1 LQKLSSFARARK
13 AYRVALAVSLSYLFL
28 SWGRRLF
35 GKRWYERRIVGLHLR
50 NAVRVKDAILSLQGL
65 FIKIGQLLSVM
76 SNFLPEAFQK
86 PLEELQDRLPPR
98 PFAEVAKRLEE
109 ELGRPPVEL
118 FQSFDE
124 TPIATASIGQA
135 HRAVL
140 KDGTEVV
147 VKVQHYGIEDLADL
161 DLGIVHRLTKVYA
174 WFMDIRGIEHL
185 YSQIRKM
192 IEEELDFANEARAM
206 QRISANI
213 EEETDVSVPKVF
225 EEFSTDRVLCTEYK
239 HGVKISDTAALD
251 RMGIDRK
258 ALAARVLRVWS
269 RMVFKD
275 GYYHADP
282 HPGNILVNQKGHLV
296 LLDFGATAKLSA
308 RFRDGITKL
317 IEAAVKNDT
326 ESMIDACQTMGFL
339 AEGADAE
346 KMAKKMIHAMRNF
359 LQNEVRFEG
368 LNFREMKATP
378 LNNSFAEL
386 IGEIG
391 FKGIANTVQVPKEY
405 VLLNRTITLL
415 LGISNTLDPT
425 YNPLDTVRPYAQK
438 YLLQNKGG
446 PLGYTR
452 ELVQRMLGA
461 AVSLP
466 DDLQKTMR
474 KARAGELEFRST
486 ELSGAAK
493 KVAWAI
499 RQLMFAILSL
509 GGGFMALRLHELG
522 MRHEGRWAFVGAA
535 VCLLLALWPRRK

>member
-1 LQKLSSFARARK
+1 M
-13 AYRVALAVSLSYLFL
+13 
-28 SWGRRLF
+28 
-35 GKRWYERRIVGLHLR
+35 HLR